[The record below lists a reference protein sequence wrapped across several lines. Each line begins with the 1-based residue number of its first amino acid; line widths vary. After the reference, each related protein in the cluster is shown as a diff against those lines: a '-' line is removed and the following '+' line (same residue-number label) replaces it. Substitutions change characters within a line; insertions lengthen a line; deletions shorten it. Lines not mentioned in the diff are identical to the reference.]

1 MPADRLRLFFALWPD
16 LAARARLTVIA
27 ATVARDRRGRATA
40 TGNLHVTLAFLGN
53 VAPPLLPVIEG
64 AGAAAAGQCP
74 GFNVYFD
81 RLGGRPGAIS
91 PGSPATRRTQ
101 ASSPCI
107 GNWPL
112 PLTAGACPGKG
123 RPSAPMS
130 PWPDTA
136 PGQRRASPQGPS
148 PGR

>member
-16 LAARARLTVIA
+16 PAARARLAVLA

-53 VAPPLLPVIEG
+53 VAPPLLPVIES

-81 RLGGRPGAIS
+81 RLGGAARGDIAWLACNTPDPGLLALHRQLAAALDCRGLSGDGQAFRPHVTLARHCAR
-91 PGSPATRRTQ
+91 PAARQ
-101 ASSPCI
+101 P
-107 GNWPL
+107 
-112 PLTAGACPGKG
+112 AGPVA
-123 RPSAPMS
+123 
-130 PWPDTA
+130 
-136 PGQRRASPQGPS
+136 
-148 PGR
+148 